1 MLKISWKKLTGGKKS
16 KSKKG
21 YDGEGQ
27 IKQMAKLRGRLILM

>member
-1 MLKISWKKLTGGKKS
+1 MLKTIWKKVSGANKGKT
-16 KSKKG
+16 KKG